1 MSFEQP
7 PHIDTIPRYTT
18 PRNPGPSHY
27 PSYNIPCP
35 HGGILRGA
43 GAEREPGPGIPGAS
57 FLNPEGLP
65 SPSLGRSSR
74 PSARS
79 PNPRYFPYQGKNR
92 PTLNIHECPVRARSE
107 YPGHYRNALPL
118 RAVTSAV
125 TPIIVRRISPCFSAE
140 VIITGAKS

>member
-7 PHIDTIPRYTT
+7 PHIDTIPRYAT

-27 PSYNIPCP
+27 PTYNIPGPC
-35 HGGILRGA
+35 GGILSEAGA
-43 GAEREPGPGIPGAS
+43 GRRSGPGVPAAS
-57 FLNPEGLP
+57 FLNPRGLP

-74 PSARS
+74 PSPTS
-79 PNPRYFPYQGKNR
+79 PKSRYFPRQGKNR
-92 PTLNIHECPVRARSE
+92 PTLNVHECPVRAYLK
-107 YPGHYRNALPL
+107 YPRYYRNTRPL

-125 TPIIVRRISPCFSAE
+125 TPIIVRGFSACFSAE